1 MAKKNRKEK
10 KSQSERKAKKEE
22 EAITWDDIAAMS
34 DSDDEG
40 GTGNGIELNT
50 KAKTLQQSITKNI
63 GSMLAMFK
71 KTEAADEEE
80 FEEDVLDGSSSEE
93 GDEDDAEVEVEDDAD
108 LEEEEEVRS
117 GDEED
122 KEGDDEEKTASFIDK
137 IKNKSAV
144 DEDGDSDS
152 DSDSDEEDEEDE
164 EAKKKSEQYTKLA
177 NNNIMNSKALSVVAT
192 ELNSVHSKM
201 PWAETF
207 VIVPATPLPFGENGD
222 PESNP
227 LDIHD
232 DLKREVAFY
241 NSALE
246 AVNEARPKLEEA
258 NIPFTRPDDFFAEMI
273 KTDDHMA
280 NVKDRL
286 IFENKKI
293 EAVAQRKSNK
303 EQKLRAKESH
313 ANRLA
318 EKSKRKRDHFQEL
331 DDWASS
337 AAKNRGGALRDDVD
351 DYFLNN
357 RYNGT
362 GPGKKRMNADK
373 KFGFGGKNG
382 RFKQNDRKSMNDM
395 SGFNPRG
402 NFAGGMKK
410 TSKNG
415 SGANRSGKR
424 ARDARRSRS

>member
-50 KAKTLQQSITKNI
+50 KAKSLQQAITKNI

-71 KTEAADEEE
+71 KTEASDGEE
-80 FEEDVLDGSSSEE
+80 FEEDVLDGSISEE
-93 GDEDDAEVEVEDDAD
+93 GDEDDAEVEVENDEE
-108 LEEEEEVRS
+108 LEEVGS
-117 GDEED
+117 GDEEE
-122 KEGDDEEKTASFIDK
+122 KEGDGESKTASFIDK

-152 DSDSDEEDEEDE
+152 ASDSDSDDEDE

-177 NNNIMNSKALSVVAT
+177 KNNMMNSKALSVVAT
-192 ELNSVHSKM
+192 ELDSFHSKM
-201 PWAETF
+201 SWAETF
-207 VIVPATPLPFGENGD
+207 VIVPPTPLPFGENGD

-246 AVNEARPKLEEA
+246 AVNEARPKLEES

-273 KTDDHMA
+273 KTDGKISRRNRYLFMFDFNRNFPNLVCFFSLVHRSH
-280 NVKDRL
+280 VQCERSSHFRKQKDRSRGTTKVEQGTKTSCQG
-286 IFENKKI
+286 IPRQP
-293 EAVAQRKSNK
+293 AGRKV
-303 EQKLRAKESH
+303 QAKEGSLPRTR
-313 ANRLA
+313 RLGKYCC
-318 EKSKRKRDHFQEL
+318 EESWWCSPRR
-331 DDWASS
+331 
-337 AAKNRGGALRDDVD
+337 RG
-351 DYFLNN
+351 
-357 RYNGT
+357 
-362 GPGKKRMNADK
+362 
-373 KFGFGGKNG
+373 
-382 RFKQNDRKSMNDM
+382 
-395 SGFNPRG
+395 
-402 NFAGGMKK
+402 
-410 TSKNG
+410 
-415 SGANRSGKR
+415 
-424 ARDARRSRS
+424 

>member
-50 KAKTLQQSITKNI
+50 KAKSLQQAITKNI

-71 KTEAADEEE
+71 KTEASDGEE
-80 FEEDVLDGSSSEE
+80 FEEDVLDGSISEE
-93 GDEDDAEVEVEDDAD
+93 GDEDDAEVENDEE
-108 LEEEEEVRS
+108 LEEVGS
-117 GDEED
+117 GDEEE
-122 KEGDDEEKTASFIDK
+122 KEGDGESKTASFIDK

-152 DSDSDEEDEEDE
+152 ASDSDSDD

-177 NNNIMNSKALSVVAT
+177 KNNMMNSKALSVVAT
-192 ELNSVHSKM
+192 ELDSVHSKM
-201 PWAETF
+201 SWAETF
-207 VIVPATPLPFGENGD
+207 VIVPPTPLPFGENGD

-241 NSALE
+241 NIALE
-246 AVNEARPKLEEA
+246 AVNEARPKLEES

-273 KTDDHMA
+273 KTDDHMS

-303 EQKLRAKESH
+303 EQKLRVKESH

-337 AAKNRGGALRDDVD
+337 AVKNRGGALRDDVD

-357 RYNGT
+357 RYNGS
-362 GPGKKRMNADK
+362 GPGKKRQNSDK

-382 RFKQNDRKSMNDM
+382 RFKQNDRKSMNDL

-424 ARDARRSRS
+424 ARDAKRSRS

>member
-152 DSDSDEEDEEDE
+152 DSDSDEEDE